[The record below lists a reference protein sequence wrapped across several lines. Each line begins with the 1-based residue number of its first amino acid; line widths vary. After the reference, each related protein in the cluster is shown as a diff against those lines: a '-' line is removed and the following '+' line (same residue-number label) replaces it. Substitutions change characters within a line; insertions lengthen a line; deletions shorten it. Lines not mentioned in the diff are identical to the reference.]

1 MDEILVPIIE
11 NSNKINKKRKGMAP
25 RKKKMVEAMAK
36 HLGIVTSACQEVGLN
51 RDTYYQWLKNDKDFA
66 YAISE
71 LDGRKEDVIEK
82 AFLSLVIDRNPQAV
96 IHAVKTKLKHRGYGE
111 EVSKVSVVTNAP
123 TYSLEI
129 IRPDDNKIKMETKS
143 ETTSGV

>member
-1 MDEILVPIIE
+1 MEDLSLPSVSPT
-11 NSNKINKKRKGMAP
+11 NTDKRRKGMAP

-66 YAISE
+66 EAIIALE
-71 LDGRKEDVIEK
+71 GRKEDVIEK

-96 IHAVKTKLKHRGYGE
+96 IHAVKTKLKYRGYGDE
-111 EVSKVSVVTNAP
+111 IKNEVHHSGEVKGVDYVIN
-123 TYSLEI
+123 I
-129 IRPDDNKIKMETKS
+129 IHPDGKDNKLDTKQ
-143 ETTSGV
+143 